1 MTSGLPE
8 ALRLHQSGELVAAS
22 VAYRAVLSRD
32 PRHSTALHYLG
43 VLEHQMGHHEVA
55 VRLMQQALN
64 CGESSAALYSNL
76 AAAKNGLGQ
85 FSDALVCAERASKL
99 DPRLGGAQVNRGVAL
114 RRLFRCAEAEQAFRA
129 AVELNPALAEAWSN
143 LGDLLSLRKC
153 FAEAE
158 SALRVALELS
168 PLLQDA
174 RVNFGVLEARRGN
187 FLAAIEQYDQLLRH
201 DPSAADVRWN
211 RGLCHLA
218 LGNYSQGW
226 EDYESRFLDA
236 RFPGFHYRGLGPSGL
251 RDPRDLQGRHI
262 LLYGEQGLGDAIQF
276 SRFVPLV
283 VGAAASVRLL
293 VHPRL
298 ERLFS
303 CFDGVEI
310 VSAVPKDDGVE
321 AISLMSLPRLFST
334 TLDTIPYAS
343 GYLTVEA
350 ALARQWGVV
359 LPQGSRPKVGLVWRG
374 GVSPIMPDRGIP
386 LEQLNMALPDGIDY
400 FCLHLDRDEL
410 PSKIRNLPVVQEDFA
425 DTAAVLSQLDL
436 VVSVDT
442 SVAHLAGALGKEV
455 WILLHDIADWRWLQG
470 TQRTPWYQSMQLC
483 RQERVDDW
491 QKPIHIVRERLTK
504 LAQEKS

>member
-1 MTSGLPE
+1 MIPGLPE

-22 VAYRAVLSRD
+22 AAYRAVLLRD
-32 PRHSTALHYLG
+32 PRNVTALHYLG
-43 VLEHQMGHHEVA
+43 VLEHQLGHHDVA
-55 VRLMQQALN
+55 DRLMQQALN
-64 CGESSAALYSNL
+64 FGESSAALYSNL

-85 FSDALVCAERASKL
+85 FSDALVWAERASGV
-99 DPRLGGAQVNRGVAL
+99 DPRLGSAHVNRGVAL
-114 RRLFRCAEAEQAFRA
+114 RGLFRFAEAEQAFRA
-129 AVELNPALAEAWSN
+129 AVELSPALAEAWSN

-158 SALRVALELS
+158 SALRLALELN

-174 RVNFGVLEARRGN
+174 RVNLGVLEARRGN
-187 FLAAIEQYDQLLRH
+187 LLAAIEHYDQLLLG

-236 RFPGFHYRGLGPSGL
+236 RFPGFHYRGFGPSGL
-251 RDPRDLQGRHI
+251 RDPQDLKGRHI

-283 VGAAASVRLL
+283 VRAASSVRLL

-298 ERLFS
+298 KRLFS

-310 VSAVPKDDGVE
+310 VSAIPKDEGFE
-321 AISLMSLPRLFST
+321 AISLMSLPRLFGT
-334 TLDTIPYAS
+334 TVDTIPFAS
-343 GYLTVEA
+343 GYLTAEGELV
-350 ALARQWGVV
+350 RQWGAI
-359 LPQGSRPKVGLVWRG
+359 LTQGHRPKVGLVWRG

-386 LEQLNMALPDGIDY
+386 LEELNKALPDGIDY
-400 FCLHLDRDEL
+400 FCLHLDRHEM

-425 DTAAVLSQLDL
+425 DTAAVLSKLDL

-455 WILLHDIADWRWLQG
+455 WIFLHDIADWRWSQS
-470 TQRTPWYQSMQLC
+470 THRTPWYQSMRLC
-483 RQERVDDW
+483 RQERADDW
-491 QKPIHIVRERLTK
+491 QKPIQTIRERLTK
-504 LAQEKS
+504 LAQEKT